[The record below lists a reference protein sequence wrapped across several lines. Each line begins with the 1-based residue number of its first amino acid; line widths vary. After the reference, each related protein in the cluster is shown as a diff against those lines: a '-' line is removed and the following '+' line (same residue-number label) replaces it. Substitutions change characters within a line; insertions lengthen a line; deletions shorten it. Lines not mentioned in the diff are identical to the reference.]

1 MVMPGPR
8 RRRSRCSLIMIV
20 ALLSTFFGGCAMTKR
35 FKIGRIHQEAA
46 ARQTRTPIIF
56 IHGFMGAKLRHR
68 NTHEMVWGRF
78 MNAIKR
84 GSTEELSLPITSLV
98 MSENRDDLEP
108 FDIYDKVAGVDFY
121 TSILETLTQA
131 GGYAMG
137 DINDPRPGDTCF
149 IFYYDWRRDNVEAAL
164 ELGRAIRQIKSRLGD
179 PGMRFDIVAHS
190 MGGLIAEYYL
200 KYGTRDVLGD
210 PGAHPSYEGARN
222 INRLV
227 LIGTPRRGTM
237 SALQALHT
245 GISRTLDP
253 DALFTMPS
261 IYQLLP
267 NDAASHFVDPQG
279 RPIDVDLFDAASWVR
294 YGWSIF
300 NRGKGA
306 DEGRRTAAGAEILN
320 VETRFLQSALD
331 RARNFHRA
339 LGRDGGRISPVP
351 THLFGSD
358 CLPTLDRA
366 VLYKT
371 GSGYATLFDG
381 ETGPGRSRRDL
392 ERLLFVP
399 GDGTV
404 TAGSLLAL
412 DGADLRNPLR
422 FSRRPVTS
430 TFFFCESHG
439 MLPSH
444 RGFQDN
450 LFHVLFHSPPGPVSA
465 AQFSAGPT
473 SLQ

>member
-1 MVMPGPR
+1 
-8 RRRSRCSLIMIV
+8 
-20 ALLSTFFGGCAMTKR
+20 
-35 FKIGRIHQEAA
+35 
-46 ARQTRTPIIF
+46 
-56 IHGFMGAKLRHR
+56 
-68 NTHEMVWGRF
+68 MVWGRF
-78 MNAIKR
+78 MNAVKR
-84 GSTEELSLPITSLV
+84 GRTEELSLPITSMV
-98 MSENRDDLEP
+98 MRENRDDLVAYE
-108 FDIYDKVAGVDFY
+108 IYDKVAGIDFY
-121 TSILETLTQA
+121 ASILETLTEA
-131 GGYAMG
+131 GGYVMG

-149 IFYYDWRRDNVEAAL
+149 VFYYDWRRDNVEGAL

-222 INRLV
+222 ISRLI

-237 SALQALHT
+237 SALEALHT

-253 DALFTMPS
+253 NALFTMPS

-300 NRGKGA
+300 NRGDGSR
-306 DEGRRTAAGAEILN
+306 EGRRTASGGEILT
-320 VETRFLQSALD
+320 VEMRFLQSALD
-331 RARNFHRA
+331 RARSFHRA
-339 LGRDGGRISPVP
+339 LGRNDGETPSVP

-358 CLPTLDRA
+358 CVPTLDRA
-366 VLYKT
+366 VIYAT
-371 GSGYATLFDG
+371 GSGYATLFDD
-381 ETGPGRSRRDL
+381 ETRPGRSRPDL

-412 DGADLRNPLR
+412 DGAELRDPLS
-422 FSRRPVTS
+422 FSSRPVTS
-430 TFFFCESHG
+430 TYFFCESHG
-439 MLPSH
+439 MLPTH

-450 LFHVLFHSPPGPVSA
+450 LFHVLFHSPPRPVSA
-465 AQFSAGPT
+465 AQISAGPT
-473 SLQ
+473 SVQ